1 MRESPPCVWL
11 AGIAGTAYNGRCA
24 DAELEDFVVPPT
36 NVAAYSNAL
45 VVLGTAGVVVPMV
58 RRWGLS
64 PVLGYLGAGAV
75 LGPLGLGSIS
85 NAFPGLSWFTI
96 SDAQNVAGIAELGIV
111 FLLFLIGLELSFP
124 RLSSMHRL
132 VVGLGGSQVL
142 LTSALIAGAAV
153 AAGKNPPE
161 AIVLGASLSLS
172 STAIVLELL
181 SNQER
186 LTTGVGRASFS
197 ILLAQDLAVIP
208 ILLFVSILAARSGGS
223 VLASLA
229 SALLQAAAAVIVIVI
244 FGRVLL
250 RPLFRLV
257 ATAGSSEL
265 FIAAVLFV
273 IVAAGVIAGQSGLSM
288 ALGAFLAG
296 LLLAETEYRKAIE
309 TTVAP
314 FKGLLLGIFFFTVGM
329 NVDFRELLREPLW
342 FLGGVVSLIAV
353 KSLLLIGLGRLF
365 RLSWPVATETGL
377 LLGPGGEFAF
387 VGIGMASATGLIEA
401 RLASFTLAVTSVTM
415 ALTPLLS
422 FAARSLTARLTSGK
436 AVDAELIARPAGGQQ
451 HAIVVGYGRVGKV
464 VCALLREHGI
474 SYIAADSDALTV
486 SRDRRDGHDVY
497 YGDAA
502 DPRFLET
509 CGLAQAAG
517 VIITIH
523 SVSVIDEVVEHV
535 RAMRPDILIVSR
547 ARDADHARHL
557 YSLGATDAVPET
569 IEASLQLSEAALVG
583 LGIATGR
590 AIASIHEKRD
600 EIRRALQEAARR
612 GRTRRNSFGES
623 QDPQEPGCG
632 LAVVRHAGDVGGDAS
647 VALRPAGE
655 VKHDRQW
662 GRPRGCEP
670 RRRTTHVRQGAQ
682 EIGEP
687 ILYRGGT

>member
-1 MRESPPCVWL
+1 MV
-11 AGIAGTAYNGRCA
+11 T
-24 DAELEDFVVPPT
+24 PT

-64 PVLGYLGAGAV
+64 SVLGYLGAGAV
-75 LGPLGLGSIS
+75 LGPFGLGSIG

-96 SDAQNVAGIAELGIV
+96 SDAQNVAGIAQLGIV
-111 FLLFLIGLELSFP
+111 FLLFLVGLELSFP
-124 RLSSMHRL
+124 RLSAMRRL

-142 LTSALIAGAAV
+142 LTSAVIAGAAV
-153 AAGKNPPE
+153 VAGKNPPE

-186 LTTGVGRASFS
+186 LTTSVGRASFS

-208 ILLFVSILAARSGGS
+208 ILLFVSILAARSSGS
-223 VLASLA
+223 VLANLA

-273 IVAAGVIAGQSGLSM
+273 IVAAGVIAGQAGLSM

-342 FLGGVVSLIAV
+342 LLGGVVSLITV
-353 KSLLLIGLGRLF
+353 KSLLTIGLGRLF

-401 RLASFTLAVTSVTM
+401 PLASFTLAVTSVTM

-422 FAARSLTARLTSGK
+422 FAARSLTARLASEK
-436 AVDAELIARPAGGQQ
+436 AVDPDLVARPAGGQQ

-464 VCALLREHGI
+464 VCALLREHGVP
-474 SYIAADSDALTV
+474 YIAADSDAPTV
-486 SRDRRDGHDVY
+486 TRDRRNGHDVY

-557 YSLGATDAVPET
+557 YGLGATDAVPET

-600 EIRRALQEAARR
+600 EIRRALQEAAREA
-612 GRTRRNSFGES
+612 GRE
-623 QDPQEPGCG
+623 EI
-632 LAVVRHAGDVGGDAS
+632 HS
-647 VALRPAGE
+647 VKA
-655 VKHDRQW
+655 KTQKS
-662 GRPRGCEP
+662 
-670 RRRTTHVRQGAQ
+670 QGAA
-682 EIGEP
+682 
-687 ILYRGGT
+687 

>member
-1 MRESPPCVWL
+1 MVARSAL
-11 AGIAGTAYNGRCA
+11 
-24 DAELEDFVVPPT
+24 L
-36 NVAAYSNAL
+36 VAAGARSRYNSWATGNVLGNLVVSTTNMAGYGEAL

-75 LGPLGLGSIS
+75 LGPLGLGSLGKTI
-85 NAFPGLSWFTI
+85 PVLSWFTI
-96 SDAQNVAGIAELGIV
+96 DNAQNVAGIAELGIV

-124 RLSSMHRL
+124 RLSAMRRL

-142 LTSALIAGAAV
+142 LTSAIIAGAA
-153 AAGKNPPE
+153 AAIGKNPSE

-186 LTTGVGRASFS
+186 LTTSVGRASFS
-197 ILLAQDLAVIP
+197 VLLAQDLAVIP
-208 ILLFVSILAARSGGS
+208 MLLFVSILAAQSSRS
-223 VLASLA
+223 VFASLA
-229 SALLQAAAAVIVIVI
+229 TALLQAALALAVIVA

-257 ATAGSSEL
+257 ATARSSEL

-273 IVAAGVIAGQSGLSM
+273 IVAAGVIAEQARLSM
-288 ALGAFLAG
+288 ALGAFVAG

-314 FKGLLLGIFFFTVGM
+314 FKGLLLGVFFFTVGM
-329 NVDFRELLREPLW
+329 NIDFREMLREPLW
-342 FLGGVVSLIAV
+342 LFGGVVGLIAL
-353 KSLLLIGLGRLF
+353 KALLLTGLGRLF
-365 RLSWPVATETGL
+365 RLSWPVAAETGL

-387 VGIGMASATGLIEA
+387 VGVGLAAAAGLIEA

-422 FAARSLTARLTSGK
+422 IGARQLAARLSSDKVA
-436 AVDAELIARPAGGQQ
+436 DPELSARPAGGQK

-474 SYIAADSDALTV
+474 PYIAADSDALTV
-486 SRDRRDGHDVY
+486 TRDRRDKHDVY

-502 DPRFLET
+502 DPRFLEA
-509 CGLAQAAG
+509 CGLAKAAG

-523 SVSVIDEVVEHV
+523 TARVIDDVVAHV
-535 RAMRPDILIVSR
+535 RALRPDVLIVSR
-547 ARDADHARHL
+547 ARDEAHARHL

-583 LGIATGR
+583 LGVATGL

-600 EIRRALQEAARR
+600 EIRHALQQAAHDA
-612 GRTRRNSFGES
+612 GR
-623 QDPQEPGCG
+623 DKI
-632 LAVVRHAGDVGGDAS
+632 HS
-647 VALRPAGE
+647 VKAA
-655 VKHDRQW
+655 
-662 GRPRGCEP
+662 
-670 RRRTTHVRQGAQ
+670 AQ
-682 EIGEP
+682 K
-687 ILYRGGT
+687 T

>member
-1 MRESPPCVWL
+1 MV
-11 AGIAGTAYNGRCA
+11 T
-24 DAELEDFVVPPT
+24 PT

-64 PVLGYLGAGAV
+64 SVLGYLGAGAV
-75 LGPLGLGSIS
+75 LGPFGLGSIS
-85 NAFPGLSWFTI
+85 SAFPGLSWFTI
-96 SDAQNVAGIAELGIV
+96 SDAQNVAGIAQLGIV
-111 FLLFLIGLELSFP
+111 FLLFLVGLELSFP
-124 RLSSMHRL
+124 RLSAMRRL

-142 LTSALIAGAAV
+142 LTSAVIAGAAV
-153 AAGKNPPE
+153 MAGKNPPE

-172 STAIVLELL
+172 STAIVLGLL

-186 LTTGVGRASFS
+186 LTTSVGRASFS

-208 ILLFVSILAARSGGS
+208 ILLFVSILAARSSGS

-273 IVAAGVIAGQSGLSM
+273 IVAAGVIAGQAGLSM

-342 FLGGVVSLIAV
+342 LIGGVVSLIAV
-353 KSLLLIGLGRLF
+353 KSLLTIGLGRLF

-387 VGIGMASATGLIEA
+387 VGIGMASATGLVEA
-401 RLASFTLAVTSVTM
+401 PLASFTLAVTSVTM

-422 FAARSLTARLTSGK
+422 FAARSLTARFTSGK
-436 AVDAELIARPAGGQQ
+436 AVDPGLVARPAGGQQ

-464 VCALLREHGI
+464 VCALLREHGVP
-474 SYIAADSDALTV
+474 YIAADSDAATV
-486 SRDRRDGHDVY
+486 TRDRRNGHDVY

-509 CGLAQAAG
+509 CGLAEAAG
-517 VIITIH
+517 VILTIH
-523 SVSVIDEVVEHV
+523 SASVIDEVVEHV
-535 RAMRPDILIVSR
+535 RAMRPDILIVAR

-557 YSLGATDAVPET
+557 YGLGATDAVPET

-600 EIRRALQEAARR
+600 EIRRALQEAAREA
-612 GRTRRNSFGES
+612 GRE
-623 QDPQEPGCG
+623 EI
-632 LAVVRHAGDVGGDAS
+632 HS
-647 VALRPAGE
+647 VKA
-655 VKHDRQW
+655 KTQKS
-662 GRPRGCEP
+662 
-670 RRRTTHVRQGAQ
+670 QGAA
-682 EIGEP
+682 
-687 ILYRGGT
+687 